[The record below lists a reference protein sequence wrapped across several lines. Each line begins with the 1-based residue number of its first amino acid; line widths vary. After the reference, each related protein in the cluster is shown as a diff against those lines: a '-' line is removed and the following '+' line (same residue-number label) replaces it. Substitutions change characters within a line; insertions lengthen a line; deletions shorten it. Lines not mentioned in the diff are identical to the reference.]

1 MSLRVERGF
10 LKGVIMNRAELQQL
24 ESRTLLSGVK
34 LESDHVL
41 DVNGKATT
49 ANTIIVGLNV
59 GGTSVDVTL
68 NGALDTF
75 ALSTVKKVRIV
86 GGSAADT
93 ITIDETNGAFTLP
106 TLILAGGGGDSITGG
121 SGKTIIVTG
130 KGADT
135 VTVGNGNDTVL
146 GHGDDVITAGN
157 GNDMI
162 VGGFNGVTGDDSIT
176 VGNGNDTVF
185 SLAGHDTVTL
195 GSGTD
200 NVWAD
205 HDTINAGAGADTIF
219 AVNPS
224 SDDVIAGTGTV
235 TDDVVAS
242 TKASGRVHEVIHTI
256 LDKAYWNYI

>member
-1 MSLRVERGF
+1 M
-10 LKGVIMNRAELQQL
+10 KRAELQRL

-41 DVNGKATT
+41 DVNGKVAT

-68 NGALDTF
+68 NGATDTF
-75 ALSTVKKVRIV
+75 AISTVKKVRII

-93 ITIDETNGAFTLP
+93 ITIDETNGAFVLP
-106 TLILAGGGGDSITGG
+106 TQIDARGGGDSITGG
-121 SGKTIIVTG
+121 SGKELIITG

-195 GSGTD
+195 GSGND

-224 SDDVIAGTGTV
+224 TDDVIAGTGSV
-235 TDDVVAS
+235 SDDVVGA
-242 TKASGRVHEVIHTI
+242 TKAFDRVHEVIHNI
-256 LDKAYWNYI
+256 LDKAYWNDI